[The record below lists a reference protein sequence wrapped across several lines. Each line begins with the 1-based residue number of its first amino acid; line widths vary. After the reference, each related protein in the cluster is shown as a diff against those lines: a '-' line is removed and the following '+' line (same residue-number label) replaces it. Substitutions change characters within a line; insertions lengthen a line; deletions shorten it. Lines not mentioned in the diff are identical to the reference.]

1 MFDLVPP
8 LGDKACEK
16 RDFVRGECSRMILI
30 ELAQPCVERLRDGL
44 GNHRRSNGVIENF
57 DRPSADVI
65 DKRNELLCEKLY
77 VL

>member
-1 MFDLVPP
+1 
-8 LGDKACEK
+8 
-16 RDFVRGECSRMILI
+16 MILI

-65 DKRNELLCEKLY
+65 DKRDELLCEKLY